1 LSLSRQTAYGQIAD
15 ALRAAILAG
24 EYEPTEEDPTRNEL
38 PGAVE
43 LGAKY
48 GVSDKTAA
56 RAVQQ
61 LIAEGLVVGRP
72 GLRPVVV
79 PRAQRPDRWPM
90 HRRYAR
96 AREAHGLVFGGDMLG
111 REVTKRTTHTGWTPA
126 PGSVA
131 PLLRMN
137 AGDRV
142 WARARQL
149 LIDGRVAEL
158 SVSYFPAD
166 VAEDT
171 PLTTPGDFP
180 PGGVVRVLED
190 AGYRILRTY
199 NEARSRLATNE
210 ELRVFGTDPALQPLA
225 SRVVIEITHATYGIE
240 DKPLEAVVSIR
251 PAAGNVIV
259 FETYEGTSGE
269 DEDDDLA
276 SGPDAPAT
284 SERTR
289 P

>member
-24 EYEPTEEDPTRNEL
+24 DYEPTDEDPTRNEL

-56 RAVQQ
+56 RAVQE
-61 LIAEGLVVGRP
+61 LIADGLVVGRP

-96 AREAHGLVFGGDMLG
+96 ARESRGLVFGGDMLG
-111 REVTKRTTHTGWTPA
+111 REVTKRTTQTGWTPA
-126 PGSVA
+126 PSSVA

-137 AGDRV
+137 PDDRV
-142 WARARQL
+142 WARAREL

-210 ELRVFGTDPALQPLA
+210 ELRVFGTDPTLQPLA
-225 SRVVIEITHATYGIE
+225 GRVVIEITHATYGVDDE
-240 DKPLEAVVSIR
+240 PLEAVVSIR

-259 FETYEGTSGE
+259 FETYEGTPGE